1 MTQVTETLAE
11 GLKREFKIVVPAA
24 TLSGLMMAKLT
35 EMKDRVQI
43 NGFRPG
49 KVPMPH
55 LKKLY
60 GKSVMADVIN
70 DQVSVTTKSLTE
82 ERGFKLAMQ
91 PKVTLPEEQAEVEA
105 VLDGQSDL
113 SYGMAFEVLPKIEVG
128 DFKTISLEKLVVPV
142 TDAEIDEAMKRIAD
156 QNRPFEAKDG
166 AAAKDDQVTMD
177 YEGSIDGVPFDGGK
191 DSDANLV
198 LGSGMFIPGFEDQ
211 LIGKKAGDAVSVK
224 VTFPAD
230 YQAANLAGKD
240 AVFAVTVK
248 QVSAPGSVTVDDAFA
263 KTLGMESLDKLKDA
277 IRDQIGRDYNMVS
290 RAKVKRKLLD
300 ELDSSYTFDLP
311 PTLVDQEFEIVWRN
325 VTNEMQQNGKTF
337 ADEDM
342 TEEAAKADYRKIAER
357 RVRLGLLLAE
367 VGEKAQVQI
376 SDEEVN
382 RALIERVRQFPGQER
397 QVYDF
402 YRNNPN
408 MLAELR
414 APLFEEK
421 VVDYILELANVT
433 EKTVDKATLT
443 ATEDAEE
450 APAAKTKKPK
460 KA

>member
-211 LIGKKAGDAVSVK
+211 LIGKKAGDSVSVK
-224 VTFPAD
+224 VAFPAD

-248 QVSAPGSVTVDDAFA
+248 LVSAPGSVTVDDAFA

-300 ELDSSYTFDLP
+300 ALDSSYTFDLP

-325 VTNEMQQNGKTF
+325 VTNEMQQNGKSF
-337 ADEDM
+337 ADEDT

-376 SDEEVN
+376 TDEEVN

-443 ATEDAEE
+443 AADEAEE
-450 APAAKTKKPK
+450 APAAKAKKPK

>member
-211 LIGKKAGDAVSVK
+211 LIGKKAGDSVSVK
-224 VTFPAD
+224 VAFPAD

-248 QVSAPGSVTVDDAFA
+248 LVSAPGSVTVDDAFA

-300 ELDSSYTFDLP
+300 ALDSSYTFELP

-325 VTNEMQQNGKTF
+325 VTNEMQQNGKSF
-337 ADEDM
+337 ADEDT

-376 SDEEVN
+376 TDEEVN

-443 ATEDAEE
+443 AMDEAEE

>member
-191 DSDANLV
+191 DTDANLV

-230 YQAANLAGKD
+230 YQAASLAGKD

-248 QVSAPGSVTVDDAFA
+248 LVSAPGSVTVDDAFA

-300 ELDSSYTFDLP
+300 ALDSSYTFDLP

-325 VTNEMQQNGKTF
+325 VTNEMQQTGKTF
-337 ADEDM
+337 ADEDT

-376 SDEEVN
+376 TDEEVN

-443 ATEDAEE
+443 ASEEAEE
-450 APAAKTKKPK
+450 APAPKTKKSK

>member
-211 LIGKKAGDAVSVK
+211 LIGKKAGDSVSVK
-224 VTFPAD
+224 VAFPAD

-248 QVSAPGSVTVDDAFA
+248 LVSAPGSVTVDDAFA

-300 ELDSSYTFDLP
+300 ALDSSYTFELP

-325 VTNEMQQNGKTF
+325 VTNEMQQNGKSF
-337 ADEDM
+337 ADEDT

-376 SDEEVN
+376 TDEEVN

-443 ATEDAEE
+443 ATDEAEE